1 MSVSVEQL
9 QSTRDTSDEMNNCA
23 QMTIFIFFALF
34 IVWNNLAKKW
44 KWEELDCESEKN
56 NCERDSEREREKR
69 ESREKRNSEVAW
81 TASECLLCDVMCV
94 CVCDCHVL
102 VSLWV

>member
-44 KWEELDCESEKN
+44 KWEELDCESEKPTVRETRR
-56 NCERDSEREREKR
+56 ERERKKESERE
-69 ESREKRNSEVAW
+69 
-81 TASECLLCDVMCV
+81 
-94 CVCDCHVL
+94 
-102 VSLWV
+102 